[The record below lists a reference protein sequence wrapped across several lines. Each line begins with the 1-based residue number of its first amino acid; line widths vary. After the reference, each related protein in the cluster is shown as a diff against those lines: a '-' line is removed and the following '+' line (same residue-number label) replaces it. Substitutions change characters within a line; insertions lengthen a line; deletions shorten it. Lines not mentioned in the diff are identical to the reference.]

1 MRIYKNKKAFSI
13 VELVIVIAVIAVL
26 AAVMIPTFGKIVE
39 KAQDSKAM
47 QEAKNAFTNYLNEN
61 NGQAPGYMVYNAD
74 GKFVALRDGAS
85 VGVYDSAE
93 DAMMAMIPNP
103 DMSELMAID
112 GGALFIYKGDPNAP
126 TDWSG
131 ASAVFVGDSI
141 TAATEHTS
149 KFYYEY
155 LKEILNFG
163 SVAKDATAGSCIS
176 AKSDYVNNN
185 RPLIG
190 RYQSIPNGDLIV
202 IFMGTNDFGHA
213 TPLGTIA
220 DTTDISFYGALNV
233 IIPGIK
239 SAHPNSQI
247 VMVTPMHRNLKST
260 GMDYANDSEPNKKG
274 ATLADYVNAIK
285 AICDKYD
292 IYVIDLFNVAELDPR
307 NETVKTMY
315 FQNDALHPKTAGHEK
330 IAEIIAEGLK
340 KIPRKSG
347 VNIPESPE
355 HLLQLGN
362 KFGGDD
368 WVGATTRACTV
379 KNIYLKKDTILKLK
393 DNDKYDWAVSP
404 ETSVNSV
411 NASGKYLSDGWDTGG
426 ERVIPNDGWYGF
438 TLKKKTNAA
447 FDLGGADSKY
457 LSDYLIIT
465 VPESDPV
472 TDQARMVIGNRFH
485 ADNREDQTRL
495 SSVINLYL
503 TAGTKITF
511 KSNSPATHWA
521 ISKTSTDSSSEQQY
535 LTKSPDGKDGWTQ
548 ESEFTITEGGYY
560 GFVVKNDSENL
571 DPDAYNLFHFFVIPG
586 FGG

>member
-13 VELVIVIAVIAVL
+13 VEIVIVIAVIAVL

-112 GGALFIYKGDPNAP
+112 GGDLFIYKGDPNAP
-126 TDWSG
+126 TDWSN

-176 AKSDYVNNN
+176 ATSNYANGN

-213 TPLGTIA
+213 TPLGTIN
-220 DTTDISFYGALNV
+220 DTKDESFYGALNV

-260 GMDYANDSEPNKKG
+260 GMNYANDSEPNKKG

-292 IYVIDLFNVAELDPR
+292 IYAIDLFNVPELDP
-307 NETVKTMY
+307 NTASVNSTYYK
-315 FQNDALHPKTAGHEK
+315 DGLHPNAAGHKK

-340 KIPRKSG
+340 KIPRKQG
-347 VNIPESPE
+347 GNIPDEPE
-355 HLLQLGN
+355 HLLQHGN
-362 KFGGDD
+362 KFAN
-368 WVGATTRACTV
+368 VNETTRVCTV
-379 KNIYLKKDTILKLK
+379 NNLYLKKDTILKLK
-393 DNDKYDWAVSP
+393 DNDKYEWAVSP

-411 NASGKYLSDGWDTGG
+411 NAGGKYLSDGWDTGG

-438 TLKKKTNAA
+438 TLKKKTEAH

-457 LSDYLIIT
+457 LSDYLIIIE
-465 VPESDPV
+465 PESDPV
-472 TDQARMVIGNRFH
+472 TDQAKMVIGNRFH
-485 ADNREDQTRL
+485 ANNREDRTRL

-521 ISKTSTDSSSEQQY
+521 ISKTSTDSSSEQNYQ
-535 LTKSPDGKDGWTQ
+535 TKSPDGKDGWTQ
-548 ESEFTITEGGYY
+548 DSEFIITVAGYY

-571 DPDAYNLFHFFVIPG
+571 DPNVNDLFDFFKIPG

>member
-74 GKFVALRDGAS
+74 GKFVALRDGTS

-103 DMSELMAID
+103 DMSELTAID
-112 GGALFIYKGDPNAP
+112 GGDLFIYKGDPNAP
-126 TDWSG
+126 TDWSD

-141 TAATEHTS
+141 TAATNLTN
-149 KFYYEY
+149 YYQH
-155 LKEILNFG
+155 LQGILGF
-163 SVAKDATAGSCIS
+163 SSAEAYAVSGSCIS
-176 AKSDYVNNN
+176 ATSLYQTQHS
-185 RPLIG
+185 PLIN
-190 RYQSIPNGDLIV
+190 RYTNIPKNKSLIV

-247 VMVTPMHRNLKST
+247 VMVTPMHRVNKSIHMT
-260 GMDYANDSEPNKKG
+260 DERDFIPNSEG
-274 ATLADYVNAIK
+274 AVLADYVNAIK
-285 AICDKYD
+285 DICDKYD
-292 IYVIDLFNVAELDPR
+292 LYVIDLFNVPELDP
-307 NETVKTMY
+307 
-315 FQNDALHPKTAGHEK
+315 NDASVKSAYFPDDGLHPNAAGHKK

-355 HLLQLGN
+355 HLLQHGN
-362 KFGGDD
+362 IFAGVTGTKR
-368 WVGATTRACTV
+368 VCTV
-379 KNIYLKKDTILKLK
+379 NNLYLKKGTILKLR
-393 DNDKYDWAVSP
+393 DNDKYDWAVAPQKGTISSRK
-404 ETSVNSV
+404 EEQNYVFST
-411 NASGKYLSDGWDTGG
+411 AWDAAE

-438 TLKKKTNAA
+438 TLMKTPDAD

-457 LSDYLIIT
+457 LSDYLIIIE
-465 VPESDPV
+465 PESDPV
-472 TDQARMVIGNRFH
+472 TEQARMVIGNRFH

-495 SSVINLYL
+495 SSAINLYL
-503 TAGTKITF
+503 PAGTEITF
-511 KSNSPATHWA
+511 KTDSPATHWA
-521 ISKTSTDSSSEQQY
+521 ISKNSTPSSNEQNY
-535 LTKSPDGKDGWTQ
+535 ITKEEGSDDGWTTRG
-548 ESEFTITEGGYY
+548 SFTITEGGYY
-560 GFVVKNDSENL
+560 GFVVKSENGNL
-571 DPDAYNLFHFFVIPG
+571 NPDAYNLFNFFVIPG

>member
-112 GGALFIYKGDPNAP
+112 GGDLFIYKGDPNAP
-126 TDWSG
+126 TDWSN

-141 TAATEHTS
+141 TAASEHTE

-155 LKEILNFG
+155 LNDILNFG

-176 AKSDYVNNN
+176 ATSDYVNNN

-239 SAHPNSQI
+239 AAHPNSQI
-247 VMVTPMHRNLKST
+247 VMVTPLHRVKEST
-260 GMDYANDSEPNKKG
+260 GMTSASDSVPNKNG

-292 IYVIDLFNVAELDPR
+292 LYVIDLFNVAELDPR
-307 NETVKTMY
+307 DEAVKTMY
-315 FQNDALHPKTAGHEK
+315 FQDDALHPKTAGHEK
-330 IAEIIAEGLK
+330 IAEILGEGLK

-362 KFGGDD
+362 KFGGTT
-368 WVGATTRACTV
+368 WAGANTRACTV
-379 KNIYLKKDTILKLK
+379 KNLYLKKDTVLTLK

-404 ETSVNSV
+404 ETGADSI
-411 NASGKYLSDGWDTGG
+411 NASGKYLSEGWDKGE

-438 TLKKKTNAA
+438 TLMKTPDAE

-465 VPESDPV
+465 EPESDPV
-472 TDQARMVIGNRFH
+472 TDQAKMVNGNRF
-485 ADNREDQTRL
+485 APNLGEPSQRL

-503 TAGTKITF
+503 PAGTVIKF
-511 KSNSPATHWA
+511 KANNPATHWA
-521 ISKTSTDSSSEQQY
+521 ISKTSNDSSSEQNY
-535 LTKSPDGKDGWTQ
+535 ITKEPGSADGWTTRD
-548 ESEFTITEGGYY
+548 SFTITEDGYY
-560 GFVVKNDSENL
+560 GFVVKNDSKKL
-571 DPDAYNLFHFFVIPG
+571 DPNANNLFDFFDIPG

>member
-74 GKFVALRDGAS
+74 GKFVALREGAS

-103 DMSELMAID
+103 DMSELTAID
-112 GGALFIYKGDPNAP
+112 GGNLFIYKGDPDAP
-126 TDWSG
+126 TDWRG
-131 ASAVFVGDSI
+131 ASAVFLGDSI
-141 TAATEHTS
+141 TADTIYTE

-155 LKEILNFG
+155 LNDILNFG

-176 AKSDYVNNN
+176 ATSDYANNN

-213 TPLGTIA
+213 TPLGTIN
-220 DTTDISFYGALNV
+220 DTEDESFYGALNV

-274 ATLADYVNAIK
+274 ATLVDYVNAIK

-292 IYVIDLFNVAELDPR
+292 LYVIDLFNVAELDPR

-330 IAEIIAEGLK
+330 IAEILAEGLK

-355 HLLQLGN
+355 HLLQHGN
-362 KFGGDD
+362 KFAN
-368 WVGATTRACTV
+368 VKETTRVCTV
-379 KNIYLKKDTILKLK
+379 NNLYLKKDTILKLK
-393 DNDKYDWAVSP
+393 DNDKYEWAVSP

-438 TLKKKTNAA
+438 TLKKKTEAH
-447 FDLGGADSKY
+447 FDLDGADSKY
-457 LSDYLIIT
+457 LSDYLIIIE
-465 VPESDPV
+465 PESDPV
-472 TDQARMVIGNRFH
+472 TDQARMVNGNRF
-485 ADNREDQTRL
+485 APNIGEPSQRL

-503 TAGTKITF
+503 PAVTEITF
-511 KSNSPATHWA
+511 KTNSPATHWA
-521 ISKTSTDSSSEQQY
+521 ISETSTASSTEQNY
-535 LTKSPDGKDGWTQ
+535 ITKEEGSADGWTTRV
-548 ESEFTITEGGYY
+548 SFTITENGYY
-560 GFVVKNDSENL
+560 GFVVKNENGNL
-571 DPDAYNLFHFFVIPG
+571 NPDAYNLFDFFDISG

>member
-74 GKFVALRDGAS
+74 GKFVALREGAS

-103 DMSELMAID
+103 DMSELTAID
-112 GGALFIYKGDPNAP
+112 GGNLFIYKGDPNAP
-126 TDWSG
+126 TDWRG

-141 TAATEHTS
+141 TAATQHTE

-155 LKEILNFG
+155 LNDSLGFG
-163 SVAKDATAGSCIS
+163 SVDKSAVSGSCIS
-176 AKSDYVNNN
+176 VQSDYGTNNS
-185 RPLIG
+185 PLIS
-190 RYQSIPNGDLIV
+190 RYQSIPGGDLIV

-213 TPLGTIA
+213 TPLGTIN
-220 DTTDISFYGALNV
+220 DTEDESFYGALNV

-239 SAHPNSQI
+239 SAHPNSRI
-247 VMVTPMHRNLKST
+247 VMVTPLHRVKQSD
-260 GMDYANDSEPNKKG
+260 GMTSASDSAFNEAG
-274 ATLADYVNAIK
+274 FVLADYVNAIK
-285 AICDKYD
+285 SICDKYD
-292 IYVIDLFNVAELDPR
+292 IYAIDLFNVPELDP
-307 NETVKTMY
+307 NTASVNSTY
-315 FQNDALHPKTAGHEK
+315 YNDGLHPNDAGHKK

-362 KFGGDD
+362 KFGGNT

-379 KNIYLKKDTILKLK
+379 KNIYLKKDTILKLR

-411 NASGKYLSDGWDTGG
+411 NEGKYLSDGWDTGG

-438 TLKKKTNAA
+438 TLKKKTDAE

-457 LSDYLIIT
+457 LSDYLIIIE
-465 VPESDPV
+465 PESDPV

-503 TAGTKITF
+503 PAVTEITF
-511 KSNSPATHWA
+511 KTNSPATHWA
-521 ISKTSTDSSSEQQY
+521 ISETSTASSTEQNY
-535 LTKSPDGKDGWTQ
+535 ITKEEGSADGWTTRV
-548 ESEFTITEGGYY
+548 SFTITENGYY
-560 GFVVKNDSENL
+560 GFVVKNENGNL
-571 DPDAYNLFHFFVIPG
+571 NPDAYNLFDFFDISG

>member
-112 GGALFIYKGDPNAP
+112 GGDLFIYKGDPNAP
-126 TDWSG
+126 TDWSN

-141 TAATEHTS
+141 TAATQHTE

-155 LKEILNFG
+155 LNDSLGFG
-163 SVAKDATAGSCIS
+163 SVAKSAVSGSCIS
-176 AKSDYVNNN
+176 VKSDYGTNNS
-185 RPLIG
+185 PLIS
-190 RYQSIPNGDLIV
+190 RYQSIPGGDLIV

-213 TPLGTIA
+213 TPLGTIN
-220 DTTDISFYGALNV
+220 DTEDESFYGALNV

-239 SAHPNSQI
+239 SAHPNSRI
-247 VMVTPMHRNLKST
+247 VMVTPLHRVKQSD
-260 GMDYANDSEPNKKG
+260 GMTSASDSAFNEAG
-274 ATLADYVNAIK
+274 FVLADYVNAIK

-292 IYVIDLFNVAELDPR
+292 IYAIDLFNVPELDP
-307 NETVKTMY
+307 
-315 FQNDALHPKTAGHEK
+315 NDASVNSTYYNDGLHPNAAGHKK
-330 IAEIIAEGLK
+330 IAEILAEGLK

-355 HLLQLGN
+355 HLLQIGN
-362 KFGGDD
+362 KFGGGT
-368 WVGATTRACTV
+368 WAKATTRACTV
-379 KNIYLKKDTILKLK
+379 NNIYLKAGTVLTLKK
-393 DNDKYDWAVSP
+393 DNNKYDWAVSP
-404 ETSVNSV
+404 QSSVDSV
-411 NASGKYLSDGWDTGG
+411 ITNNYLSAGGWEKGT
-426 ERVIPNDGWYGF
+426 ELTIEVNGWYGF
-438 TLKKKTNAA
+438 ALMKTLDAD

-465 VPESDPV
+465 EPESDPV

-485 ADNREDQTRL
+485 ADNREDRTRL
-495 SSVINLYL
+495 SSATNLYL

-521 ISKTSTDSSSEQQY
+521 ISKTSTDSSTEQIY
-535 LTKSPDGKDGWTQ
+535 ITKEEGSNDGWTQ
-548 ESEFTITEGGYY
+548 REDFTITVDGYY

-571 DPDAYNLFHFFVIPG
+571 DPNANDLFDFFDISG